1 MSDYK
6 ITGCCTCCDDEVFE
20 VLSRF
25 GEDGLRPGEP
35 ERLGHPHGDAMRS
48 EFLLNDGTTSY
59 LTFCGACAV
68 TQAPEQY
75 PEIWAKVLRSWE
87 REIGDNTEKHVNWLP
102 KQYENGIASE
112 IRRLNWTEV
121 LNG

>member
-6 ITGCCTCCDDEVFE
+6 ITGCCTCCDDEVFDI
-20 VLSRF
+20 LSRF
-25 GEDGLRPGEP
+25 GENGLRPGEP
-35 ERLGHPHGDAMRS
+35 ERIGRPHDDALRI

-68 TQAPEQY
+68 MLTPEQY

-87 REIGDNTEKHVNWLP
+87 REIAGNEAAHANWFP
-102 KQYENGIASE
+102 RQAGNGIASE
-112 IRRLNWTEV
+112 LRRLNWTEV